1 MSSFWQC
8 IWDCYSEKE
17 AGIVFMY
24 SVIFFTPVT
33 AFVPHTIIKEEKVQG
48 KKRFRDA
55 WSLLATFYE
64 TEEENGQIYIKKKS
78 SLIFN

>member
-1 MSSFWQC
+1 
-8 IWDCYSEKE
+8 
-17 AGIVFMY
+17 MY
-24 SVIFFTPVT
+24 FVIFFTPVT
-33 AFVPHTIIKEEKVQG
+33 AFVPHTIIKSARG

-78 SLIFN
+78 SLILN